1 MIVKSKRTRRERGDG
16 MITNKQVMNKWKRVN
31 QVLGDVRHRNIGV
44 KVEDERRD
52 GYEAP
57 EEPQLHLL

>member
-1 MIVKSKRTRRERGDG
+1 MIK
-16 MITNKQVMNKWKRVN
+16 NKQVMNKGKRVN
-31 QVLGDVRHRNIGV
+31 QVLGDVRQSNIGV